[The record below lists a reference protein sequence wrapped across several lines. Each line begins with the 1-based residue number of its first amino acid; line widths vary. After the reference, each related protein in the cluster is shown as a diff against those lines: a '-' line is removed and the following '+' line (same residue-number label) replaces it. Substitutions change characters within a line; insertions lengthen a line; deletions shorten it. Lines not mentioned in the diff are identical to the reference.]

1 MTDNNSLE
9 LQCKLLGGYMKN
21 ADLFSQVENL
31 VRPNIFTTLATKTSY
46 ELIKAY
52 HEKNIELDITSLW
65 NALIKKGVPKE
76 ECSIVPQFLGDSYL
90 PPKLVEEYVTDL
102 FTEYVGRYLYPIM
115 QSATKS
121 VDPLT
126 AMTTVK
132 DAITTVELALNNV
145 SKDKSVKL
153 QFKEAVQRIKD
164 LKTGVIERS
173 GFSWGIPSLD
183 KKTLGI
189 VQGINVVAA
198 DKGGGKSSL
207 VINIIVQNVIKDK
220 IPLLFFSMEMTAVEV
235 LTNVIANVKRINSR
249 ALRTGSV
256 EDEELIDI
264 ESMESSL
271 NESFSIDETGGITW
285 EYLESKVRS
294 HRKKNKIPSTQTMLV
309 VLDYLGLM
317 KNSPGESRMSKEEKI
332 EQICTE
338 LMRICKNENIA
349 LVKLAQ
355 FSREASK
362 RGNDTYNI
370 KTDEDKLKALRPR
383 MSDLKGSSAIESN
396 AVTIIMLYRPEYY
409 GIMQSNGRDFKGL
422 CEINIA
428 KGRYVNPE
436 PVYVNFSGK
445 YNLFQDL
452 VVDDK
457 GIVSGGED
465 FF

>member
-1 MTDNNSLE
+1 MDKNDSLE
-9 LQCKLLGGYMKN
+9 IESKVLGTYMKN
-21 ADLFSQVENL
+21 PDIFSGVENL
-31 VRPNIFTTLATKTSY
+31 VRPNIFTTPATKTSY
-46 ELIKAY
+46 EIIKLY
-52 HEKNIELDITSLW
+52 HEKGVELDITSLW
-65 NALIKKGVPKE
+65 SALMKKGLPREDCAVVA
-76 ECSIVPQFLGDSYL
+76 SFLNNGYSN
-90 PPKLVEEYVTDL
+90 PKLIEEYVTDL
-102 FTEYVGRYLYPIM
+102 FTQYVGRYLYPIM
-115 QSATKS
+115 LSATNRS
-121 VDPLT
+121 NPLE
-126 AMTTVK
+126 ALKEVK
-132 DAITTVELALNNV
+132 DAITNVELAINNV
-145 SKDKSVKL
+145 SKDKSIKL
-153 QFKEAVQRIKD
+153 QFKEAVKRIED

-173 GFSWGIPSLD
+173 GFSWGIKSLD

-207 VINIIVQNVIKDK
+207 VINIIVENAVRSK

-235 LTNVIANVKRINSR
+235 LTNVIANIKRINSR
-249 ALRTGSV
+249 ALRTGNI
-256 EDEELIDI
+256 DDQELIDI
-264 ESMESSL
+264 RSLENSFDESC
-271 NESFSIDETGGITW
+271 SIDETGGITW
-285 EYLESKVRS
+285 EYFESKVRA
-294 HRKKNKIPSTQTMLV
+294 HRKRNKIPSSTTMLV
-309 VLDYLGLM
+309 LLDYLGLM

-409 GIMQSNGRDFKGL
+409 GILQSNGRDFKGL

-436 PVYVNFSGK
+436 PVYVSFAGK
-445 YNLFQDL
+445 YNLFEDL
-452 VVDDK
+452 KMDDN
-457 GIVSGGED
+457 GIVTGGEES
-465 FF
+465 F